1 MIVLMTGAAGLA
13 QLLQEPRRR
22 PVPRPAGPRPVN
34 R

>member
-13 QLLQEPRRR
+13 QLLQEPRR
-22 PVPRPAGPRPVN
+22 PPAVQPPPRPVT